1 MERTHQIVNDQG
13 LHIPLPLI
21 EEYGFR
27 PGEEVIVEMG
37 ADGIR
42 ITSAAPSQT
51 EIEDKTLKLLM
62 RHLGDAVVVKAS
74 WTEDGPLHAWVVVVS
89 PRGHTAQLGEIVFS
103 KRGDLITNL
112 DEALYQMRR
121 KATQL
126 AAASK

>member
-42 ITSAAPSQT
+42 ITSAAPSQA
-51 EIEDKTLKLLM
+51 EIEDKALKLLM
-62 RHLGDAVVVKAS
+62 RHLGDAVVVNAS
-74 WTEDGPLHAWVVVVS
+74 WAENSPLQAWVVAVS

-112 DEALYQMRR
+112 DEALSQMRR
-121 KATQL
+121 QAIQL
-126 AAASK
+126 AATSK